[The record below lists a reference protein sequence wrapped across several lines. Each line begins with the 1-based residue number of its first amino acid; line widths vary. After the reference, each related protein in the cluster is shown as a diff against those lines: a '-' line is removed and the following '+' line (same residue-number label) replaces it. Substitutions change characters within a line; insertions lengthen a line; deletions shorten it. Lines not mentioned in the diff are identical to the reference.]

1 MGGTVVAVGRKA
13 STASAVLICRLLRGS
28 RVGGTNTGTS
38 VLDWP
43 VGHGEL
49 SEVVSD
55 HLWLDFDSGEGLA
68 IVDSDDG
75 SGHLGFNDQFL
86 QWVFT
91 HSGFSIGWQFFL
103 AFLSLLSTAS
113 CFLFTP
119 RRNARRGRAQYSID
133 ISSLLMSRSFSR
145 STPL

>member
-68 IVDSDDG
+68 RDDRT
-75 SGHLGFNDQFL
+75 L
-86 QWVFT
+86 
-91 HSGFSIGWQFFL
+91 
-103 AFLSLLSTAS
+103 
-113 CFLFTP
+113 P
-119 RRNARRGRAQYSID
+119 RRVRHDLQASQALSECWSSARREHGPVSV
-133 ISSLLMSRSFSR
+133 SS
-145 STPL
+145 

>member
-75 SGHLGFNDQFL
+75 SGHLGSNDHVPAVGLHAFGLLHRLAVLLGLPQPL
-86 QWVFT
+86 EHGLVFPLNSAEECAT
-91 HSGFSIGWQFFL
+91 W
-103 AFLSLLSTAS
+103 ASTV
-113 CFLFTP
+113 
-119 RRNARRGRAQYSID
+119 QH
-133 ISSLLMSRSFSR
+133 
-145 STPL
+145 